1 MLFFGQ
7 NALTFGRGTTCS
19 LTFIAPVGF
28 GAQQAGVFWL
38 LEEEILHKER
48 RDFVRRQN
56 RGVRKICRGK
66 KTKVSRPLFF
76 NSSGSELWSEEDW
89 LSGGVQRS
97 GTETEWQSSD
107 SAGPLG
113 QVFWQLRWLKSCTG
127 FSCAAWALASL
138 RGSACSP
145 WSLACAVG
153 IDGCLCWL
161 SEKDDKGKCRFI
173 YTTNPRHWC
182 RGL

>member
-1 MLFFGQ
+1 MLFFGR

-66 KTKVSRPLFF
+66 KTKVSRPLYIHILAE
-76 NSSGSELWSEEDW
+76 GGDVVDRRIVDIMLELAE
-89 LSGGVQRS
+89 
-97 GTETEWQSSD
+97 
-107 SAGPLG
+107 A
-113 QVFWQLRWLKSCTG
+113 
-127 FSCAAWALASL
+127 
-138 RGSACSP
+138 
-145 WSLACAVG
+145 
-153 IDGCLCWL
+153 
-161 SEKDDKGKCRFI
+161 
-173 YTTNPRHWC
+173 
-182 RGL
+182 

>member
-1 MLFFGQ
+1 MPLLATKHFLFQASDDGGSLLHNLGPIMLFFGR

-66 KTKVSRPLFF
+66 RRKSPDR
-76 NSSGSELWSEEDW
+76 SSFTSWPKAGML
-89 LSGGVQRS
+89 LMGGLLTLCR
-97 GTETEWQSSD
+97 
-107 SAGPLG
+107 
-113 QVFWQLRWLKSCTG
+113 
-127 FSCAAWALASL
+127 SL
-138 RGSACSP
+138 RKHNDNSP
-145 WSLACAVG
+145 
-153 IDGCLCWL
+153 I
-161 SEKDDKGKCRFI
+161 
-173 YTTNPRHWC
+173 P
-182 RGL
+182 